1 MWIKICGNTNLE
13 DARLAAEDGAD
24 ALGFVFAP
32 SRRKMTASQVAAIT
46 PGLPSSL
53 KKIGVFGSHSFDE
66 IAFTVRAAGLNGV
79 QLHGDPN
86 RLLAERLRQEFG
98 GELFLIQTLHWL
110 MDGDSGKAEQKFRDE
125 LRDVVRHNCVDA
137 VHIDTRTATASGGT
151 GTSFDWKRAR
161 AILDDEAGSL
171 RIIVAGGLRPE
182 NVRDAIS
189 ILKPWGVDVVSGV
202 ESVPGKKDP
211 ERLLAFLRAAREA
224 AADESEE
231 TQMTRKQ
238 RPQQKQ

>member
-13 DARLAAEDGAD
+13 DASLVAD
-24 ALGFVFAP
+24 AGANAAGFVFAP
-32 SRRKMTASQVAAIT
+32 SRRKMTASQVAAIA
-46 PGLPSSL
+46 PVLPSSL

-66 IAFTVRAAGLNGV
+66 IALTVRAAGLNGV

-110 MDGDSGKAEQKFRDE
+110 MDGDSDKAEQKFRE
-125 LRDVVRHNCVDA
+125 QLRAAVRHNCVDA
-137 VHIDTRTATASGGT
+137 ILIDARTATASGGT
-151 GTSFDWKRAR
+151 GTRFDWVRAR

-189 ILKPWGVDVVSGV
+189 VLKPWGVDVASGV
-202 ESVPGKKDP
+202 EAVPGKKDP

-224 AADESEE
+224 AAEENEE
-231 TQMTRKQ
+231 TQMPRKQ
-238 RPQQKQ
+238 QAQRKQ